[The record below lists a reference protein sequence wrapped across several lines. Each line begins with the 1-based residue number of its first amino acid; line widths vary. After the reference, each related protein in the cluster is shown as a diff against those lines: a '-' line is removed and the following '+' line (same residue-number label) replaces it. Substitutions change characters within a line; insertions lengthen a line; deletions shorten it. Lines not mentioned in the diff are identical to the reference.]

1 MEVPQ
6 RSTRRVVRFGVFE
19 VDLRAGELFKQ
30 GIKIRLQQ
38 QPLRVLALLLEH
50 PGEVVTREDLRQ
62 AIWPAG
68 TVVEFDVGLDAAIH
82 KLRGALGDSAEN
94 PRLVET
100 LPRRGYRFMAAVD
113 AVVAS
118 EAVQST
124 AAAPPAPSDTAR
136 QAVPMRKRRPLLW
149 AGGMAVVVAL
159 LLAVNTAGLRT
170 RLLGRSA
177 TTRIHSIAVLPLGNL
192 SGDSAQEYFAEGMT
206 EALVTRLGQTEGLR
220 VISHTSTMHYKGR
233 GETMPTM
240 PEIGRQLHVDAVVE
254 GAVLRV
260 GDRVR
265 VTAQLVEAATDRHLW
280 AETYERDLR
289 DVLDLQDAIARAI
302 TNEVQLRLSS
312 SQPGP
317 VASTRARPVDPDAYD
332 LYLRGRAEWNAWTER
347 GSRNGIEYFQRAVER
362 DPGYAPAWAG
372 LSDAYDALGQFNVLP
387 PKVAWL
393 KARAAAERAIQ
404 LDATLSEAHVSLAG
418 VLTHEWSWAAGEQ
431 EVRRAIALNPNNAL
445 AHQRYGYALSFR
457 GQFDAAIREMRRALE
472 LDPFAPNKQ
481 NSLAST
487 LGRAGRYDEA
497 LQAYRDVPDLDFNSE
512 MRHRRI
518 AAIYD
523 RKGMSREA
531 MAEWLMA
538 LRLGGKEEVAASVDS
553 VYRVSGYAV
562 ARRAYLWGDIRAAER
577 RAQGAYPRPP
587 SFVIATD
594 YALLGEKDRAF
605 AWLERAF
612 RDREGLLMFLT
623 ISPYLEALRPDPR
636 FLDLARRMGLPD
648 SAVQDSASLGMH

>member
-1 MEVPQ
+1 MDVPQ
-6 RSTRRVVRFGVFE
+6 RSTRRVVRFGEFE
-19 VDLRAGELFKQ
+19 VDLRAGELIKQ

-38 QPLRVLALLLEH
+38 QPFRVLALLLEH

-82 KLRGALGDSAEN
+82 KLRSALGDSAEH

-100 LPRRGYRFMAAVD
+100 LPRRGYRFIAAVD
-113 AVVAS
+113 DAVAP
-118 EAVQST
+118 ET
-124 AAAPPAPSDTAR
+124 AQGARPPAEPASTPTP
-136 QAVPMRKRRPLLW
+136 QRRPLVW
-149 AGGMAVVVAL
+149 AGGMAVVAAL
-159 LLAVNTAGLRT
+159 LLAVNAGGLRV
-170 RLLGRSA
+170 RLLGRS
-177 TTRIHSIAVLPLGNL
+177 TPPRFHSIAVLPFANL

-206 EALVTRLGQTEGLR
+206 EALVTRLGKNEALR
-220 VISHTSTMHYKGR
+220 VISQTSALHYKGTR
-233 GETMPTM
+233 ETMPA
-240 PEIGRQLHVDAVVE
+240 IGRQLNVDVVVE

-260 GDRVR
+260 GNRVR
-265 VTAQLVEAATDRHLW
+265 VTAQLIEASTDRHLW

-312 SQPGP
+312 SQQGP

-332 LYLRGRAEWNAWTER
+332 LYLRGRAEWNAWNER
-347 GSRNGIEYFQRAVER
+347 GSRNGIEYFQQAVQK
-362 DPGYAPAWAG
+362 DPSYAPAWAG

-387 PKVAWL
+387 PRVAWL

-404 LDATLSEAHVSLAG
+404 LDATLSEAHVSLAA

-472 LDPFAPNKQ
+472 LDPFGPNKQ

-497 LQAYRDVPDLDFNSE
+497 LQAYRDVPDPDFNSE
-512 MRHRRI
+512 LRHRRI

-577 RAQGAYPRPP
+577 RAESAYPRPP

-594 YALLGEKDRAF
+594 YAMLGEKDRAIV
-605 AWLERAF
+605 WLERAF
-612 RDREGLLMFLT
+612 REREGLLMFLT
-623 ISPYLEALRPDPR
+623 VSPYFEALRSDPR
-636 FLDLARRMGLPD
+636 FRDLARRMGLPD
-648 SAVQDSASLGMH
+648 TEVQDSAFLRTH